1 MLWIGRSLSSFWKT
15 RSCKLRVETFCRNF
29 FRKKLWE
36 IAAYPLS
43 SPHLVTADASKKESA
58 FDWRLIKGHSTCA
71 ANPLLREHASLISCL
86 EPNNQSICQPA
97 RTLTS
102 QTLPCCGYLPSR
114 GSSNDF
120 VCSKF
125 PFARLVVNCLWIPIL
140 PANYSDEHQGGLGR
154 ADCPSYTGVATC
166 RNAATAFATS
176 TINPKP
182 LHLTNLTYPHNT
194 KKNFQNQEII
204 SNASNKGFPKALLT
218 LSETCAS
225 SCRDDRNSAINIEH
239 TWRERSKN
247 AKQRPNLPLTIQLPT
262 FSSTSLAE
270 S

>member
-1 MLWIGRSLSSFWKT
+1 MNRAKFEFILENKKLQAEGGNFLLRFLS
-15 RSCKLRVETFCRNF
+15 E
-29 FRKKLWE
+29 KKLWE

-43 SPHLVTADASKKESA
+43 SPHLVTADAGKKESA

-102 QTLPCCGYLPSR
+102 QTLLPCCGYLPSR

-176 TINPKP
+176 TIDRKP
-182 LHLTNLTYPHNT
+182 LYLKTSTFTPT
-194 KKNFQNQEII
+194 I
-204 SNASNKGFPKALLT
+204 SKILAKLGNYFKHFKQRL
-218 LSETCAS
+218 
-225 SCRDDRNSAINIEH
+225 
-239 TWRERSKN
+239 SKN
-247 AKQRPNLPLTIQLPT
+247 IAHPCLRSEWDMCVEL
-262 FSSTSLAE
+262 
-270 S
+270 